1 MNMFAE
7 MMFGNIQQN
16 ISLLVERILPD
27 SKIKM
32 KSIRTHEWLLDK
44 ELYSQSQDVASSMYA
59 VHDGYN
65 REVCELLV
73 QIVNCVTDVPKGK
86 SDNQNVIWVFN
97 IIGSYIPKPV
107 LIKPEKPKPK
117 IIKPPPKI
125 DKFVPAEFQ
134 LVCKACNYV
143 RDTRIDFYEKRRVC
157 KKCYSKQVMRR
168 RKNGTNNIL
177 GK

>member
-32 KSIRTHEWLLDK
+32 KSIRTHEWILDK

-73 QIVNCVTDVPKGK
+73 QIVNCVTDVPRGK

-97 IIGSYIPKPV
+97 IIGNYIPKPV
-107 LIKPEKPKPK
+107 LIEPEKPKPK
-117 IIKPPPKI
+117 
-125 DKFVPAEFQ
+125 FVPVEFQ
-134 LVCKACNYV
+134 LVCKTCNYIK
-143 RDTRIDFYEKRRVC
+143 DTRTDFYEKRRVC
-157 KKCYSKQVMRR
+157 KKCFSKQVIRR
-168 RKNGTNNIL
+168 REKNGTNNIL
-177 GK
+177 G